1 LRRKLLGMAWQ
12 VLLVKLPDSIGSL
25 GDLPSDYEPPPIGEA
40 EAVCE
45 RIVRAV
51 ARANI
56 RCDADASDAGASPLV
71 VMRNDEFVIEAELG
85 GMLEVDRVMLSVYG
99 SDAAWPLIGNVA
111 RELGLAAID
120 CETDEVLD
128 PDDVVPDTLR
138 EWQARIDALR

>member
-1 LRRKLLGMAWQ
+1 MAWQ

-40 EAVCE
+40 EVVCQ
-45 RIVRAV
+45 RIVHAV
-51 ARANI
+51 ARANV
-56 RCDADASDAGASPLV
+56 RCDACPGTAAGAASLV
-71 VMRNDEFVIEAELG
+71 VMRNDDFIIEAELG
-85 GMLEVDRVMLSVYG
+85 GLLEVDRVVLSVFG

-111 RELGLAAID
+111 RELGLSAID

-138 EWQARIDALR
+138 EWQARIDSLR